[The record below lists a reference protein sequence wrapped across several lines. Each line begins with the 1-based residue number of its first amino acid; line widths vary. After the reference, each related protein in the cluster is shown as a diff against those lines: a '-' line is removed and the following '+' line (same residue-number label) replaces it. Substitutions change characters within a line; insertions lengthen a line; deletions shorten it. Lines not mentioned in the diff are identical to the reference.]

1 MKFRLDGRDAGRGMR
16 AGVGPSSS
24 LVVYVLAIVLVI
36 LVGDTDVNAVV
47 FLILFFSREMT
58 GLSSG

>member
-1 MKFRLDGRDAGRGMR
+1 MR

-36 LVGDTDVNAVV
+36 LVGDADVNAVV
-47 FLILFFSREMT
+47 FLIFYFFRER
-58 GLSSG
+58 

>member
-1 MKFRLDGRDAGRGMR
+1 MR
-16 AGVGPSSS
+16 ARVGPPSS

-36 LVGDTDVNAVV
+36 LVVDADVDAVV

>member
-1 MKFRLDGRDAGRGMR
+1 MGRRARNACARG
-16 AGVGPSSS
+16 AVFFLG
-24 LVVYVLAIVLVI
+24 VYVLAIVLVI
-36 LVGDTDVNAVV
+36 LVGDADVDAVV

>member
-16 AGVGPSSS
+16 VRVGPSSS

-36 LVGDTDVNAVV
+36 LVGDTDVGAVV

>member
-16 AGVGPSSS
+16 ACVGPSSS

-36 LVGDTDVNAVV
+36 LVGDADVDAVV